1 MQRPQPTVLV
11 RAGVRLEPL
20 APHHRDGLAAAIAAD
35 PSAFPLSGPVAGDST
50 LAAWLGHVLAEAEAG
65 TQMPFAVLSDGAV
78 AGSSS
83 YLDIAPDD
91 GRIEI
96 GHTWYGLPW
105 RGTHVNPCAKLLLL
119 EHAFDV
125 LGAERVQLKTDAR
138 NERSR
143 RAIAAAGG
151 TFEGVLRKHSRR
163 ADGPGLRDVAMFSI
177 LDEEWPR
184 VRALLEARLSVA
196 TAEVHGSSEPCDH
209 DAWKGGSPSGKS
221 PR

>member
-1 MQRPQPTVLV
+1 VQRPESIDLT
-11 RAGVRLEPL
+11 RGAVRLEPL
-20 APHHRDGLAAAIAAD
+20 APRHRDGLAAAIADD
-35 PSAFPLSGPVAGDST
+35 PGAFPLYGPATGGST
-50 LAAWLGHVLAEAEAG
+50 LEAWIERALADAAAG
-65 TQMPFAVLSDGAV
+65 TRLPFAVLSEGAV

-96 GHTWYGLPW
+96 GYTWYGGRW
-105 RGTHVNPCAKLLLL
+105 QGTHVNPCAKLLLL

-125 LGAERVQLKTDAR
+125 LGATRVQLKTDAR

-143 RAIAAAGG
+143 RAIAATGA
-151 TFEGVLRKHSRR
+151 TFEGVLRSHSRR

-177 LDEEWPR
+177 LDEEWPG
-184 VRALLEARLSVA
+184 VRDLLVSRIS
-196 TAEVHGSSEPCDH
+196 
-209 DAWKGGSPSGKS
+209 SPSP